1 MRRLLNQLKARPRL
15 RASLRL
21 VASRVAANPDGLRWL
36 LFPVP
41 LPLHCL
47 TSTMESLRRLLGLRR
62 NGPYAFLQLCAIN
75 FFDSALLLTCS
86 QKGVAPKPPSLPA
99 ELVLHIFAIALET
112 HPPIATTLARLCK
125 TMHSRSHDL
134 LYVHAALRKHK
145 QIDLL
150 HRTLSKKRETARLVN
165 IVEIIGASGVDASGG
180 SPYLADRLSTLL
192 PLTPNA
198 VEVRLERVA
207 LLTVA
212 FLHAAQSKARHDVY
226 TRAILTILAY
236 ADIRTLT
243 LDSIVLADR
252 TSTWRSNP
260 FWVTLPSLTSLTL
273 SDVRLDVAFADAF
286 FNPTFL
292 PRVTS
297 LRLIGSSRVV
307 DVYDHERDLGELFPP
322 PALVKQL
329 QQLVIAPSCT
339 DNAHTGAG
347 TAPKDLP
354 RSGRYDWLASASSVR
369 SLSLPATAV
378 DDSLLALS
386 PFAHVERLEL
396 LPTPLASRSPLNG
409 PSQSDLAALSA
420 LVDALADL
428 ARRKTSRG
436 NASLLSIAASSAA
449 TSEHRDLV
457 PPAAPAPLNA
467 LRTLQL
473 PSFWFEPHFRFSRR
487 DLLPCDELLTPS
499 ERRRFERALAEL
511 LD

>member
-1 MRRLLNQLKARPRL
+1 
-15 RASLRL
+15 
-21 VASRVAANPDGLRWL
+21 
-36 LFPVP
+36 
-41 LPLHCL
+41 
-47 TSTMESLRRLLGLRR
+47 MESLRRLLGLRR
-62 NGPYAFLQLCAIN
+62 HRLQKA
-75 FFDSALLLTCS
+75 DE
-86 QKGVAPKPPSLPA
+86 PKLPSLPA
-99 ELVLHIFAIALET
+99 EIVLHVFAIALET

-125 TMHSRSHDL
+125 TMHNRLHDL
-134 LYVHAALRKHK
+134 LYMHAALRKHK

-243 LDSIVLADR
+243 LDSIVLANR

-273 SDVRLDVAFADAF
+273 SNVRLDVAFADAF
-286 FNPTFL
+286 LSPTFL

-307 DVYDHERDLGELFPP
+307 DVYDNERDLGELFPP
-322 PALVKQL
+322 PALVKQV

-339 DNAHTGAG
+339 DNAHTDDR

-378 DDSLLALS
+378 DNKLLALL
-386 PFAHVERLEL
+386 PFAHLERLEL
-396 LPTPLASRSPLNG
+396 LPTPSASRSPLNG
-409 PSQSDLAALSA
+409 PSQSDLAALLA
-420 LVDALADL
+420 LADALADL
-428 ARRKTSRG
+428 ERRKTSHC
-436 NASLLSIAASSAA
+436 SVPLSPRAAPSAA
-449 TSEHRDLV
+449 TSKHREIL

-467 LRTLQL
+467 LCTLQL
-473 PSFWFEPHFRFSRR
+473 PSSWFEPPSQSSAP
-487 DLLPCDELLTPS
+487 DLSPCGQLLTLR
-499 ERRRFERALAEL
+499 EQRRFDRALAEL
-511 LD
+511 RDSCDARAVAVDWAQQLTPKVVKR